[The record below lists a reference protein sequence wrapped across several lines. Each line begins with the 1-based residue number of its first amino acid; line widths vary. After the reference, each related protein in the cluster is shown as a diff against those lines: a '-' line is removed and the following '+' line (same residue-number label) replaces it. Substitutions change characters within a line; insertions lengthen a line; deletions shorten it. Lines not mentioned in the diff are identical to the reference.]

1 MWHTIQVQIILSN
14 FKICNVP
21 HHTGTAYMMWHTKV
35 LKASIQLVVPVWC
48 GTLQILKFDR
58 IICTCMVCHITVYK
72 VWYNNVFLYGVAHYI
87 FLSFNTI
94 ICACMVWHIT
104 VLKVS
109 IKLFVPIW
117 CGTLQFLKFDT
128 IICACM
134 VRQIN
139 VQQLLIMCGTI
150 VWHSPVLKVLIHLFE
165 LTSVLVQHSMV
176 YKIINKNV
184 RVLLKYSLVYDIHV
198 QNVPLCAC

>member
-1 MWHTIQVQIILSN
+1 
-14 FKICNVP
+14 
-21 HHTGTAYMMWHTKV
+21 
-35 LKASIQLVVPVWC
+35 
-48 GTLQILKFDR
+48 
-58 IICTCMVCHITVYK
+58 
-72 VWYNNVFLYGVAHYI
+72 
-87 FLSFNTI
+87 
-94 ICACMVWHIT
+94 MVWHIT

-117 CGTLQFLKFDT
+117 CGTLQFLKFDS

-184 RVLLKYSLVYDIHV
+184 FMVKLSIFS
-198 QNVPLCAC
+198 